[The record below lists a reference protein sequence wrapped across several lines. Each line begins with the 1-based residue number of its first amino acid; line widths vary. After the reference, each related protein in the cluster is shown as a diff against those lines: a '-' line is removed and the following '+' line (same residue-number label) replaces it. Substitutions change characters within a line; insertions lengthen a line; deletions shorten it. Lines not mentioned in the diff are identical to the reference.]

1 MDTNIKGLIPVI
13 GMLAF
18 ASMAATRICDP
29 MLVNLAQTF
38 DVDLSQAAR
47 VISWY
52 AVAYG
57 VFQLFYGPLGDR
69 AGKLRVVATAGVVC
83 ALLAALTALSPSYWT
98 LVIARALMGA
108 AAAGIIPL
116 SMAWIGDQVPY
127 EHRQE
132 ALARL
137 LSTSVFGMMLGQW
150 FGGFAAEMLNWR
162 VAFFVLAAAFLLG
175 SLLLWLRA
183 RAFMTPPPISA
194 AAQAGFSQYA
204 KTLSELFRIP
214 RVRWVLAVT
223 LAEGALVYGAFS
235 FAPSLLVNKF
245 GMSLSNAGATMILY
259 GVGGLLYSR
268 FARRWLSLL
277 GERGLALA
285 GGSLIALALLLL
297 GWTSTPWLGGFAC
310 LIGGLGFYMHH
321 NTLQTQ
327 ATQMAP
333 AWRGTAVT
341 LFACILFLGQSLGVS
356 LVAMNIG
363 RFSLDAMFWVCAA
376 GTLLMASQVARGV
389 QPRQARPAKAA

>member
-1 MDTNIKGLIPVI
+1 MNDDPKGLIPVI

-29 MLVNLAQTF
+29 MLVELSHAF
-38 DVDLSQAAR
+38 GVDLARAAR
-47 VISWY
+47 VVSWY

-57 VFQLFYGPLGDR
+57 IFQLFYGPLGDR
-69 AGKLRVVATAGVVC
+69 MGKLRVIVGAGLAC
-83 ALLAALTALSPSYWT
+83 AALSLLTALAPSYWT
-98 LVIARALMGA
+98 LVAARTLMGA

-127 EHRQE
+127 EDRQE

-150 FGGFAAEMLNWR
+150 FGGFAAETLSWR
-162 VAFFVLAAAFLLG
+162 AAFFVLAAAFLLG
-175 SLLLWLRA
+175 VLLLWRFA
-183 RAFMTPPPISA
+183 SAFMARPT
-194 AAQAGFSQYA
+194 AQPDRPSGMGQYV
-204 KTLSELFRIP
+204 KTLAELFRIP

-223 LAEGALVYGAFS
+223 LAEGALVYGAIS
-235 FAPSLLVNKF
+235 FAPSLLVGKF
-245 GMSLSNAGATMILY
+245 GLSVSQAGAMMVLY
-259 GVGGLLYSR
+259 GAGGLLYSR
-268 FARRWLSLL
+268 FARRWLGLL
-277 GERGLALA
+277 GERGLTLM
-285 GGSLIALALLLL
+285 GGALIALALSLL
-297 GWTSTPWLGGFAC
+297 GWATSPWAGGAAC
-310 LIGGLGFYMHH
+310 LIAGLGFYMMH

-363 RFSLDAMFWVCAA
+363 RFSLDAMFWACAA
-376 GTLLMASQVARGV
+376 GAAILAWQVARGV
-389 QPRQARPAKAA
+389 KPRGR

>member
-1 MDTNIKGLIPVI
+1 MNPHIKGLIPVI

-29 MLVNLAQTF
+29 MLVELAQAF
-38 DVDLSQAAR
+38 GVDLAQAAR
-47 VISWY
+47 VVSWY

-57 VFQLFYGPLGDR
+57 VFQLLYGPLGDR
-69 AGKLRVVATAGVVC
+69 AGKLRVVAGAGIAC
-83 ALLAALTALSPSYWT
+83 AVLALLTALAPTYWT
-98 LVIARALMGA
+98 LVVARALMGA

-150 FGGFAAEMLNWR
+150 FGGFAAEMLDWR
-162 VAFFVLAAAFLLG
+162 IAFFVLSAAFLLG
-175 SLLLWLRA
+175 ALLLWLRA
-183 RAFMTPPPISA
+183 RAFMA
-194 AAQAGFSQYA
+194 APAAPAGGPQGAGQYIR
-204 KTLSELFRIP
+204 TLVELLRIP

-223 LAEGALVYGAFS
+223 LAEGALVYGAFA
-235 FAPSLLVNKF
+235 FTPSLLVDKF
-245 GMSLSNAGATMILY
+245 GMSTSNAGATMILY

-277 GERGLALA
+277 GERGLALT
-285 GGSLIALALLLL
+285 GGALIAAALVLL
-297 GWTSTPWLGGFAC
+297 GWTDTPWLGGGAC
-310 LIGGLGFYMHH
+310 LIAGLGFYMHH

-363 RFSLDAMFWVCAA
+363 RFSLDAMFWACAA
-376 GTLLMASQVARGV
+376 GTVIMAWQVARGV
-389 QPRQARPAKAA
+389 RPRGG

>member
-1 MDTNIKGLIPVI
+1 MDTQIKRLIPVI

-29 MLVNLAQTF
+29 MLVNLAQAF
-38 DVDLSQAAR
+38 GVDLAQAAR
-47 VISWY
+47 VVSWY

-57 VFQLFYGPLGDR
+57 VFQLLYGPLGDR
-69 AGKLRVVATAGVVC
+69 AGKLRVVAGAGVVC
-83 ALLAALTALSPSYWT
+83 ASLSLLTALAPTYWT
-98 LVIARALMGA
+98 LVLARTLMGA

-116 SMAWIGDQVPY
+116 SMAWIGDHVPY

-132 ALARL
+132 ALAKL

-150 FGGFAAEMLNWR
+150 FGGFAAEILSWR
-162 VAFFVLAAAFLLG
+162 MAFYVLCAAFLLG
-175 SLLLWLRA
+175 SLFLCLNA
-183 RAFMTPPPISA
+183 RSFMTPPPA
-194 AAQAGFSQYA
+194 TKAAGFTQYV
-204 KTLSELFRIP
+204 KTLAELLRIP

-235 FAPSLLVNKF
+235 FTPSLLVDKF
-245 GMSLSNAGATMILY
+245 GMSVSAAGATMVLY
-259 GVGGLLYSR
+259 GVGGLIYSP
-268 FARRWLSLL
+268 FARRWLALL
-277 GERGLALA
+277 GERGLALT
-285 GGSLIALALLLL
+285 GGSLITLALLLL
-297 GWTSTPWLGGFAC
+297 GWTSTPWVGATAC
-310 LIGGLGFYMHH
+310 LMGGLGFYMLH

-363 RFSLDAMFWVCAA
+363 RFTLGAMFWVCAV
-376 GTLLMASQVARGV
+376 GTMVLAWQVSRGV
-389 QPRQARPAKAA
+389 RTRASGP